1 MTVHSASRPH
11 GIAEID
17 RSRPE
22 EILPLLTRLYPAIP
36 AETIAARL
44 ARVAA
49 GDWRCLVMREAGQIV
64 ALSGFRIM
72 ERICYGRFLYVDH
85 FVTDDT
91 RRSRGAGRVLL
102 DRLAGLA
109 RDEGCES
116 MVLDTFVT
124 NARAQKFW
132 FREGFQVVGFHFLR
146 PLGPA

>member
-64 ALSGFRIM
+64 ALSGSGRNRRATVQFAAAG
-72 ERICYGRFLYVDH
+72 ERRFVLAH
-85 FVTDDT
+85 SPL
-91 RRSRGAGRVLL
+91 RPAGR
-102 DRLAGLA
+102 
-109 RDEGCES
+109 
-116 MVLDTFVT
+116 
-124 NARAQKFW
+124 
-132 FREGFQVVGFHFLR
+132 
-146 PLGPA
+146 